1 MQYRAGQRMGLSG
14 TPMILNANGE
24 LMGGYLPP
32 DALLQRLEAKS
43 AAPAGGA

>member
-1 MQYRAGQRMGLSG
+1 MGLAG

-32 DALLQRLEAKS
+32 DALLQRLEAS
-43 AAPAGGA
+43 ETATAAGV